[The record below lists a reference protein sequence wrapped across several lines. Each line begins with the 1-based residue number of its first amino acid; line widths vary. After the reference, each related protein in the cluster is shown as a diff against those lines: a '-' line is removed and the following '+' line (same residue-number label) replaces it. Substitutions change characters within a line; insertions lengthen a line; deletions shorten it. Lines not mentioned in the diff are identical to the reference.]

1 MTAILAQTFL
11 SSKIYMNKHLDCN
24 KEKLFM
30 DIYQSSILAKLN
42 KSVKEYEKN
51 IAAIQWLSA

>member
-1 MTAILAQTFL
+1 MAQTFL